1 MNIPLALRF
10 VSNRV
15 PNHRNRVHQID
26 GLNGTKDRDQP
37 TNGIEDTYDNQS
49 LTLKDSIKRSKSPQR
64 PPVSLHRSS
73 VRIVFENHQ
82 KCLIWI
88 DQFWRFQPIWYHCL
102 TATFGFSKTRQNW
115 HINQLLSTQN
125 VNLARFARNVECDFG
140 GDLQTPCDVLKNEA
154 WWEKSQM
161 CLCIKCLLS
170 ILRGPILYWGW
181 LMDPLWPSFNCWHLD

>member
-73 VRIVFENHQ
+73 FRIVFENHQ
-82 KCLIWI
+82 KYLIWI
-88 DQFWRFQPIWYHCL
+88 YQFWRFQPIWYHCL
-102 TATFGFSKTRQNW
+102 TATFGFAKTRQNW

-125 VNLARFARNVECDFG
+125 VNLARFARNVECDFF
-140 GDLQTPCDVLKNEA
+140 GDFLTL
-154 WWEKSQM
+154 
-161 CLCIKCLLS
+161 CLLYN
-170 ILRGPILYWGW
+170 L
-181 LMDPLWPSFNCWHLD
+181 LMHGRFWRIVHALPYVNMV

>member
-64 PPVSLHRSS
+64 PPVSSKNS
-73 VRIVFENHQ
+73 YVVFG
-82 KCLIWI
+82 
-88 DQFWRFQPIWYHCL
+88 
-102 TATFGFSKTRQNW
+102 A
-115 HINQLLSTQN
+115 LST
-125 VNLARFARNVECDFG
+125 
-140 GDLQTPCDVLKNEA
+140 
-154 WWEKSQM
+154 
-161 CLCIKCLLS
+161 
-170 ILRGPILYWGW
+170 LY
-181 LMDPLWPSFNCWHLD
+181 HV

>member
-73 VRIVFENHQ
+73 FRIGFENHQ
-82 KCLIWI
+82 KYLI
-88 DQFWRFQPIWYHCL
+88 
-102 TATFGFSKTRQNW
+102 
-115 HINQLLSTQN
+115 
-125 VNLARFARNVECDFG
+125 
-140 GDLQTPCDVLKNEA
+140 
-154 WWEKSQM
+154 
-161 CLCIKCLLS
+161 
-170 ILRGPILYWGW
+170 
-181 LMDPLWPSFNCWHLD
+181 

>member
-64 PPVSLHRSS
+64 PPVSFFYVSLYGMEIRSRKS
-73 VRIVFENHQ
+73 HDFMVGE
-82 KCLIWI
+82 
-88 DQFWRFQPIWYHCL
+88 
-102 TATFGFSKTRQNW
+102 AT
-115 HINQLLSTQN
+115 
-125 VNLARFARNVECDFG
+125 NL
-140 GDLQTPCDVLKNEA
+140 DVK
-154 WWEKSQM
+154 
-161 CLCIKCLLS
+161 
-170 ILRGPILYWGW
+170 
-181 LMDPLWPSFNCWHLD
+181 